1 MLIAICIGFV
11 AELSAKHIIGGDVFY
26 ECINQDTINNRVTL
40 HVEFQMFRDN
50 RCVTR
55 GEDCAFFDGDPRDPN
70 MSRGAQFGVYRFR
83 NNIWEFVD
91 VTDFL
96 VPLIIEKV
104 PPNEPPCLLTPPAAD
119 VERGTYEFDITLDII
134 DDNLSLIHI

>member
-1 MLIAICIGFV
+1 
-11 AELSAKHIIGGDVFY
+11 
-26 ECINQDTINNRVTL
+26 
-40 HVEFQMFRDN
+40 MFRDN

-70 MSRGAQFGVYRFR
+70 MSRGAQFGVYRFLG
-83 NNIWEFVD
+83 NNWEFVD

-96 VPLIIEKV
+96 VPIIIEKV

-134 DDNLSLIHI
+134 DENYLIAYQRCCRSESITNLINPGNFGAVFSVELTPAALRLSLIHI